1 MLCLL
6 FLLLI
11 YFISKSN
18 SQKIDLL
25 SLYIMRI
32 DIKLLFNGFI
42 NRIIHN
48 NIKQEEE
55 NLFI

>member
-1 MLCLL
+1 MCIL

-25 SLYIMRI
+25 SLCIMRI

>member
-1 MLCLL
+1 V
-6 FLLLI
+6 FI
-11 YFISKSN
+11 IFAFNIFYFSKSN